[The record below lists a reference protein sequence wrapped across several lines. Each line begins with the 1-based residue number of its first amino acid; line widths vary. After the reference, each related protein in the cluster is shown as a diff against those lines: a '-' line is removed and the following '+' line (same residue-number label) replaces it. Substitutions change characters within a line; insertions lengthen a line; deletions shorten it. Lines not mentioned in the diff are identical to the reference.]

1 MSATIDGER
10 TEPVPAASSGT
21 SFWGHL
27 RATSFG
33 PADEHPYRRRTSDWI
48 RVVVAFLFL
57 LVAVPRHAD
66 LSSLDKNLFTL
77 LNDLPDGMTS
87 FFRIIYALGSLWAL
101 VIVVFAALVGR
112 RWRLARDLALAG
124 ALAWLAARAIGTL
137 VSGSSVGDAVTAT
150 VRLGDGSP
158 SYPIV
163 RLAVIVAIVAAASP
177 YLARPS
183 RRIGFTLIVTTAIGA
198 MYLGVGYPN
207 AAVAAAVLGWGIAA
221 VVHLVF
227 GSPGGRPS
235 VSQMTRGLADLGIAV
250 RDVAFA
256 PAQPSGAT
264 LMTATDEHGPL
275 AIRVLGRDAADAQVL
290 AKLWTGFLYKS
301 GGQRLYR
308 TRIEEVEHEAYCVLS
323 AARAGVRV
331 PELVVTGIT
340 GPGAAV
346 YVERPIVGTPLAEV
360 ADADLDDEHL
370 TDLWTQVGELHSARI
385 THGALT
391 PTEVVMTADGPA
403 LRDFSHAYGVDSPV
417 RKATV
422 PDQEDPADAFGAS
435 DTATLLVATADR
447 VGAERAVRCALAGIG
462 RERLTPA
469 LPMIQTAVLPASMRA
484 HGRSARKAQA
494 DSLTALRKA
503 TAGALGIEEP
513 QLEQVHRLN
522 WQTIAMVV
530 GTFLGVAALL
540 SMVGDP
546 QEMVDTLKGADWWLL
561 AVAIGVSFSTNFAS
575 GLSLIGSVRQR
586 VPYLRT
592 VELQLSLSFTNLA
605 VPAIGGLASE
615 IRYLQKQG
623 VDLASAATAGG
634 VVQGAA
640 DAIATVSVFLVA
652 LYLSPVTFSFGK
664 VDTSNIIQIALIA
677 LVVVLVAIAV
687 VLGVPKIR
695 KKVMAPVRN
704 AWGTLSDVVRSPRQV
719 AELLIGQ
726 TVNNLLY
733 GLVLY
738 FCVAAFGP
746 PVNFWAVLAANIG
759 VSSVAD
765 TVPVPGGSTAVGSVG
780 VAAAMT
786 AAGAT
791 QEAAVAASLAYQ
803 LASTFIPA
811 IAGWFCVRNLLT
823 HDYL

>member
-1 MSATIDGER
+1 MTDTIED
-10 TEPVPAASSGT
+10 EPVTTGDAAAAPSVWSR
-21 SFWGHL
+21 L
-27 RATSFG
+27 RTMSFG

-48 RVVVAFLFL
+48 RVVVAIVFLA
-57 LVAVPRHAD
+57 VAIPRHGD
-66 LSSLDKNLFTL
+66 LSSFEKDLFTL
-77 LNDLPDGMTS
+77 LNHLPDGLKS
-87 FFRIIYALGSLWAL
+87 FFRVLYALGSLWAL
-101 VIVVFAALVGR
+101 LVVVFAAVVAR
-112 RWRLARDLALAG
+112 RWRLARDLTIAG
-124 ALAWLAARAIGTL
+124 ALAWIIARAIGAL
-137 VSGSSVGDAVTAT
+137 VSGSSVSDALTVT
-150 VRLGDGSP
+150 VRIGDSSP
-158 SYPIV
+158 SFPMT

-183 RRIGFTLIVTTAIGA
+183 RRIGFTLVVTTAIGA
-198 MYLGVGYPN
+198 MYLGVGLPN
-207 AAVAAAVLGWGIAA
+207 AAIAAIVLGWGIAA
-221 VVHLVF
+221 AVHLAF

-235 VSQMTRGLADLGIAV
+235 IAQMTRGLHDLGIDA
-250 RDVAFA
+250 RDVALA
-256 PAQPSGAT
+256 PTQPSGAT
-264 LMTATDEHGPL
+264 LMTATDDHGPL
-275 AIRVLGRDAADAQVL
+275 AVRVLGRDAADAQVL
-290 AKLWTGFLYKS
+290 AKMWNGFLYKS

-308 TRIEEVEHEAYCVLS
+308 TRIEEVEHEGYCVLG
-323 AARAGVRV
+323 AERAGVRV

-346 YVERPIVGTPLAEV
+346 YVERPVTGQTLDEVGDDRLT
-360 ADADLDDEHL
+360 DARL
-370 TDLWTQVGELHSARI
+370 TDLWNQVAKLHGARI
-385 THGALT
+385 THGSLS
-391 PTEVVMTADGPA
+391 PTNVVFTTDGPA
-403 LRDFSHAYGVDSPV
+403 LRGFSHAYGVDVPV
-417 RKATV
+417 RTATA
-422 PDQEDPADAFGAS
+422 PGAHEPTEAFGAS

-447 VGAERAVRCALAGIG
+447 VGPERAVRCALAGLG
-462 RERLTPA
+462 PTGLTPA

-484 HGRSARKAQA
+484 HGRAARKAQTE
-494 DSLTALRKA
+494 SLTALRTA
-503 TAGALGIEEP
+503 TAAALGIEEP
-513 QLEQVHRLN
+513 QLEQVHRLS

-546 QEMVDTLKGADWWLL
+546 EEMVETLKGAEWWLL
-561 AVAIGVSFSTNFAS
+561 AVALAVSFSTNFAS

-592 VELQLSLSFTNLA
+592 AELQLSLSFTNLA

-640 DAIATVSVFLVA
+640 DAISTVSVFLVA
-652 LYLSPVTFSFGK
+652 LYLSPVSFSFGNI
-664 VDTSNIIQIALIA
+664 DTSNVIQIALLA
-677 LVVVLVAIAV
+677 LVAVLVATAV
-687 VLGVPKIR
+687 IFGVPKIR
-695 KKVMAPVRN
+695 KKVMAPVRS
-704 AWGTLSDVVRSPRQV
+704 AWATLADVVRSPRQV
-719 AELLIGQ
+719 AQLLIGQ
-726 TVNNLLY
+726 TANNLLY

-759 VSSVAD
+759 VSSIAD
-765 TVPVPGGSTAVGSVG
+765 SVPVPGGSTAVGSVG

-811 IAGWFCVRNLLT
+811 IAGWFCVRNLLE